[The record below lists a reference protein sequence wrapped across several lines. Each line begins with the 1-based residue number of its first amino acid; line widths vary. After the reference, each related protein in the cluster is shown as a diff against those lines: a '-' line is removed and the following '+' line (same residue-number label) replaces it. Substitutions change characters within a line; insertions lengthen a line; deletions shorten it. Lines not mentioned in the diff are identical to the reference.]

1 MDTVRPGD
9 GAISRRSFPRLA
21 ASVWLTLGAVL
32 AGWFVLWQKLSVDWS
47 VNDQYQYGWFVPPLA
62 LALFAL
68 RWRDRPAPAALAGKG
83 GLIAVAGVC
92 LLVLVPLRLVEEPNG
107 DWRMLFWAH
116 AVALTLLTLVVIAW
130 SGGWAWV
137 RHFAFPVGF
146 LLLAVPWPSGPEQA
160 LVQTLMR
167 SVAAIASGSLNLLG
181 LPAIPQGNL
190 IRIRDQ
196 VVGVN
201 EACSGIRSLQTV
213 LMGALMLGELSRFSW
228 PRRLALLAGGI
239 VVAMVANVFRSGLL
253 VWIAAHRGVAA
264 LEHYHDAAGMTVL
277 LVVFAGLLGIA
288 KLLDR
293 PSSPLAQP
301 ARSLPGRRLPLAV
314 ALGAVS
320 WVALVETGVSAW
332 YRMHE
337 RHRQLMPSW
346 TVAPPLDAPDFRALP
361 VDDLTRS
368 LLRYDS
374 AQSARWRR
382 LGGEGLACTLFFFR
396 WEPGRTSATLATMHQ
411 PTVCLPASGMTQ
423 LGAASQQI
431 FPTPIGI
438 DIPVEQYEF
447 LRHRQHLF
455 VFYAVWQDRSG
466 YALPTGQVNRSQRVG
481 AALDGQRNMGQQTLE
496 MVLTGPASQAEAA
509 EAFAR
514 ELAAMVRPKGAS
526 VSK

>member
-1 MDTVRPGD
+1 MLQPPVTAALPARPR
-9 GAISRRSFPRLA
+9 ISLA
-21 ASVWLTLGAVL
+21 VWLTLGAVL

-47 VNDQYQYGWFVPPLA
+47 VNDQYQYGWFVPPLG

-68 RWRDRPAPAALAGKG
+68 RWRDRPAPAGAIANGLLLAG
-83 GLIAVAGVC
+83 AAVC
-92 LLVLVPLRLVEEPNG
+92 LLVIAPLRLVEEPNG

-116 AVALTLLTLVVIAW
+116 AGALTLLTLVVIAW

-160 LVQTLMR
+160 LVQALMR
-167 SVAAIASGSLNLLG
+167 WVAAVASDSLNLLG
-181 LPAIPQGNL
+181 IPALPQGNL

-228 PRRLALLAGGI
+228 PRRFALLAGG
-239 VVAMVANVFRSGLL
+239 VAVAMAANVFRSSFL
-253 VWIAAHRGVAA
+253 VWIAAHRGIAA

-277 LVVFAGLLGIA
+277 FVVFAGLLGIS

-293 PSSPLAQP
+293 PPAAAPRP
-301 ARSLPGRRLPLAV
+301 ARPVPGRRLPVSV
-314 ALGAVS
+314 ALAGLI
-320 WVALVETGVSAW
+320 WIALVETGVSAW
-332 YRMHE
+332 YQAHE
-337 RHRQLMPSW
+337 RSRPRLPSW
-346 TVAPPLDAPDFRALP
+346 TVAPPAGAPDYRALP

-374 AQSARWRR
+374 AQCARWRR
-382 LGGEGLACTLFFFR
+382 AGAEASACTMFFFR

-423 LGAASQQI
+423 LGGAGTRI

-447 LRHRQHLF
+447 LHNRQHLF
-455 VFYAVWQDRSG
+455 VFYAVWQDRAG
-466 YALPTGQVNRSQRVG
+466 YALPKDQVTRSRRLG
-481 AALDGQRNMGQQTLE
+481 AAFAGQRNMGQQTLE
-496 MVLTGPASQAEAA
+496 MVLTGPANQAEAA

-514 ELAAMVRPKGAS
+514 ELAAVVRRKG
-526 VSK
+526 